1 MEPSRSINHEPEAT
15 CSTAINCNN
24 ASIIQNPSIRYGI
37 RKPQSS
43 AASVPLHSSSSLRGG
58 GGDYNRYVNG
68 NNGGGGGGRS
78 RGRDGGSDRVSI
90 KRQTSDRSSFQS
102 LHYENANDI
111 IMANRKMH
119 TMNLNRPSRTT
130 SRTAM
135 ARAGHI
141 SSRRG
146 MQHDGS
152 DSYSSKSTAS
162 SYGSS
167 CSASSC
173 DGSDTSSSSGE
184 PNLPYPGFPEL
195 SMNYLTQEMRPRNW
209 CLLLITNPWFE
220 RISILVIIFNC
231 VTLGMYQ
238 PCVDDECVSNR
249 CKILQVNIAL
259 THIALNMQT
268 IPTFVARNPVRI
280 PILSFYLH
288 RKLGQCNSTHFS
300 FYFACVS
307 FYFFHSISVIHEC
320 FT

>member
-1 MEPSRSINHEPEAT
+1 MEPSRSINHETEAT
-15 CSTAINCNN
+15 SSSAINCNN
-24 ASIIQNPSIRYGI
+24 ASIIQNPSIRHDL

-43 AASVPLHSSSSLRGG
+43 ATSVPLHSSSSLRG
-58 GGDYNRYVNG
+58 DN
-68 NNGGGGGGRS
+68 NNGGFGGSGGGVGGGGSS
-78 RGRDGGSDRVSI
+78 RASI
-90 KRQTSDRSSFQS
+90 KRKSADRSSFHS
-102 LHYENANDI
+102 LHYDNANDI

-119 TMNLNRPSRTT
+119 TMNLNRATSSTT
-130 SRTAM
+130 
-135 ARAGHI
+135 RASQM

-146 MQHDGS
+146 MHDGS

-173 DGSDTSSSSGE
+173 DGSETSSSSGD

-238 PCVDDECVSNR
+238 PCVDDECVTNR
-249 CKILQVNIAL
+249 CKILQVNCTLKSSNYRSLHCYTAL
-259 THIALNMQT
+259 
-268 IPTFVARNPVRI
+268 
-280 PILSFYLH
+280 
-288 RKLGQCNSTHFS
+288 
-300 FYFACVS
+300 
-307 FYFFHSISVIHEC
+307 FF
-320 FT
+320 